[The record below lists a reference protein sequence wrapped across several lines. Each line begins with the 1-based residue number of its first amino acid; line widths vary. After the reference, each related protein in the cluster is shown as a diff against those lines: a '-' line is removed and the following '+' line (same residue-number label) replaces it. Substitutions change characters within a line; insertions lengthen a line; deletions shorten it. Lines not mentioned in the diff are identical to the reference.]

1 MSVEAGLLPGL
12 KWLLGTLAGLL
23 FGVLG
28 WVASRHSDKLDEVGK
43 EVDAMRVDLA
53 KNYHSKEE
61 VERQVALMMAP
72 TNERL
77 DSLITTMTQAVDEL
91 RKLNERVIKVETK
104 QR

>member
-1 MSVEAGLLPGL
+1 MTGVQTCALPICFPV
-12 KWLLGTLAGLL
+12 TI
-23 FGVLG
+23 
-28 WVASRHSDKLDEVGK
+28 DTLDEVGK

>member
-1 MSVEAGLLPGL
+1 MSAEAGAVALL
-12 KWLLGTLAGLL
+12 KWVFGGLATVL
-23 FGVLG
+23 FASLG
-28 WVASRHSDKLDEVGK
+28 WAVNKHSAKLDDVDKAVGDIK
-43 EVDAMRVDLA
+43 VDLA

-77 DSLITTMTQAVDEL
+77 DILVSTMTQAVDEL
-91 RKLNERVIKVETK
+91 RKLNERVIRVETK